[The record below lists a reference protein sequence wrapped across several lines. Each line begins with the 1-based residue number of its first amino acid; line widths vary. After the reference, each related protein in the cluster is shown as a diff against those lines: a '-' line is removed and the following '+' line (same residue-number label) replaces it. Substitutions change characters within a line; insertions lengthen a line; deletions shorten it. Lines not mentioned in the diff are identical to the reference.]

1 MGQSQTKTNDPLFY
15 AQRLLSIYQKS
26 KTSSSQQ
33 DQHAL
38 MTGVWLCVKE
48 SWFFWVN
55 ELSAYMNL
63 ERAEGYQL
71 DEMDILLDADLP
83 EGQLLL
89 GLLDDSQSW
98 LSLLLKR
105 IGEPTKRLKSSKN
118 GGASDVNLIA
128 LVSMD
133 EVDEGVLIERVLLEF
148 KKYIESVR
156 VRQVEW

>member
-15 AQRLLSIYQKS
+15 AQRLLSIYQKN

-33 DQHAL
+33 DQNAL

-48 SWFFWVN
+48 SWLFWLS

-71 DEMDILLDADLP
+71 NEVDILLEADLP

-98 LSLLLKR
+98 LSILLKR
-105 IGEPTKRLKSSKN
+105 IGEPTKRIKPLKT
-118 GGASDVNLIA
+118 GGVDTGLIT
-128 LVSMD
+128 LVSLD
-133 EVDEGVLIERVLLEF
+133 EVEEGVLIERVLLEF
-148 KKYIESVR
+148 KNYIESVR